1 MRRVR
6 TGKRWCWEERERED
20 DPDKSHCTIFCSWSA
35 KRQGKGHKMVPYM
48 CNKDARGDCFITSF
62 LKVVSLSWPCLFPCH
77 RAVVSVQTTCPSL
90 HQSEPKLDKQAT
102 QCQGTTNAHRKD
114 LLELSNT
121 LTGLILSVARRDRE
135 LEGQWR
141 SVRHPGELRT
151 RE

>member
-6 TGKRWCWEERERED
+6 TGKRWCWEERED
-20 DPDKSHCTIFCSWSA
+20 NPDRSRYTIFCSSSD
-35 KRQGKGHKMVPYM
+35 KRRGKGHKMVPYM
-48 CNKDARGDCFITSF
+48 CNKDAGGDCFIASF
-62 LKVVSLSWPCLFPCH
+62 LKVVSQSWPCLFPCH
-77 RAVVSVQTTCPSL
+77 GAVVSVQVSSPTF
-90 HQSEPKLDKQAT
+90 HQSEPKLDTQAT

-121 LTGLILSVARRDRE
+121 LTGLILSVARRDKE

-141 SVRHPGELRT
+141 SVRHLGELRS